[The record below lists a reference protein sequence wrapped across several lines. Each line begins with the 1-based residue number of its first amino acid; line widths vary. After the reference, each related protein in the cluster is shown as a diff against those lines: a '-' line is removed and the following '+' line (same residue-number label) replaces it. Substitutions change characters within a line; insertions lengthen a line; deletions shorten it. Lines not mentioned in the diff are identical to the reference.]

1 MLAVM
6 ALGVAICVILV
17 LNVMQS
23 FKEVLGRL
31 ENIEA
36 RLDALTD
43 PNPENSTSIE
53 KLPPP
58 DEDF

>member
-1 MLAVM
+1 MLAVI
-6 ALGVAICVILV
+6 ALGVVICVILV

-31 ENIEA
+31 DKIEA

-43 PNPENSTSIE
+43 PNRENPGSIE